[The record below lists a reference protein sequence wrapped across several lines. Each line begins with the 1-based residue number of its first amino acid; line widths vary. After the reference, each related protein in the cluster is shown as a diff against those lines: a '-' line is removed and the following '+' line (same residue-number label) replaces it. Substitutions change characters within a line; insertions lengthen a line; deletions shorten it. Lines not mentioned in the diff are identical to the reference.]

1 MLNRGVNGEDA
12 REMLARFD
20 QSVIAESPDLVL
32 WQVGTNALLLD
43 RPLFPAGERIREGLN
58 RLKEAGIDVVLDRSP
73 VCAEGLAKADIE
85 KLMRLYSVIAKQ
97 ANVGVFHR
105 FAVMRH
111 WRETANISF
120 RVFL

>member
-43 RPLFPAGERIREGLN
+43 RPLFPAGERIREGILAPARAILGAEPGLKLDYLELRDERTCEVPPEPVVDSRVLVAA
-58 RLKEAGIDVVLDRSP
+58 RLGTTRLID
-73 VCAEGLAKADIE
+73 
-85 KLMRLYSVIAKQ
+85 
-97 ANVGVFHR
+97 NVGLLEED
-105 FAVMRH
+105 A
-111 WRETANISF
+111 
-120 RVFL
+120 